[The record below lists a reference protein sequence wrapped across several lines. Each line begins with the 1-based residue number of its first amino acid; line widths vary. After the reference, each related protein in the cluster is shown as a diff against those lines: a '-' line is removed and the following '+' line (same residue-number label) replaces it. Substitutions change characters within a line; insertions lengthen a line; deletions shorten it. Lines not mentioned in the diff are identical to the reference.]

1 MMPML
6 RKATLVATMPTA
18 TATYTPTPT
27 FTATP
32 TQPPAFTSADFTY
45 DGDGRQ
51 VKSVIN
57 GVTTLFVG
65 SHYQVENGVVVKYY
79 FAGAQRIAMRKNGTL
94 SYILTDHLGSTSMTT
109 NATGA
114 LISQLKYKAWGETR
128 YSSGST
134 PTNYKYT
141 GQREEAGF
149 GLYFYNARWYDPT
162 IGRFT
167 SADTIVPL
175 QQGVQA
181 WDRYAYTNNNPV
193 RYTDPSGHDID
204 PPYCFICNITWLN
217 YSGVSGIANKIVDGL
232 AWAGCFIVGCHVDS
246 TSDSVTGPTEAEWMY
261 SGVMGMVTPL
271 DMPPSA
277 SAAALRQ
284 NYERGL
290 QLANDGQLNE
300 FVSFFE
306 KGLSDAP
313 VPSNIPAA
321 DIQKILGQTDGNL
334 YVVGKPTAGSDLDMI
349 LVQNGSYSVT
359 DAQMTALNTLAQEAG
374 FTDIHLQIMTTQQAA
389 AFKFATSAT
398 TSLHIVPN
406 QRNPMIWRL
415 VEMK

>member
-149 GLYFYNARWYDPT
+149 GLYLYNARWYDPYFP
-162 IGRFT
+162 R
-167 SADTIVPL
+167 S
-175 QQGVQA
+175 
-181 WDRYAYTNNNPV
+181 V
-193 RYTDPSGHDID
+193 RYSPGHH
-204 PPYCFICNITWLN
+204 N
-217 YSGVSGIANKIVDGL
+217 
-232 AWAGCFIVGCHVDS
+232 
-246 TSDSVTGPTEAEWMY
+246 
-261 SGVMGMVTPL
+261 
-271 DMPPSA
+271 
-277 SAAALRQ
+277 
-284 NYERGL
+284 
-290 QLANDGQLNE
+290 
-300 FVSFFE
+300 
-306 KGLSDAP
+306 
-313 VPSNIPAA
+313 
-321 DIQKILGQTDGNL
+321 
-334 YVVGKPTAGSDLDMI
+334 
-349 LVQNGSYSVT
+349 
-359 DAQMTALNTLAQEAG
+359 
-374 FTDIHLQIMTTQQAA
+374 
-389 AFKFATSAT
+389 
-398 TSLHIVPN
+398 
-406 QRNPMIWRL
+406 
-415 VEMK
+415 